1 MIKIYSCGPTVYS
14 HPHIGNWRAY
24 IFSDVL
30 KKVMRYFSYEVIDVI
45 NITDV
50 GHLVSDSDDGE
61 DKMLKASKKENLD
74 PYQIA
79 RKYEREFIKGLEK
92 LHIQKPNY
100 LPRATEHIKEQIEI
114 IDELKQKDIAY
125 LTDDGIY
132 FDVSKFNDYGKLSG
146 QKLEEKESGARVELD
161 SQKRNPQDFAL
172 WKFLTGDNKNHIMK
186 WDSPW
191 GVGFPGWHIE
201 CSAMIKSILGKTI
214 DIHGG
219 GIDLIFPHHE
229 NEIAQGEGC
238 NCEKYCN
245 YWMHNEFINFNDEKM
260 SKSLGNVITGRSFMD
275 KYHPEVLKFLML
287 SAHYRSMLA
296 MSDDKI
302 HQAISGLRRIYET
315 LNTVDFVLSDFEKSE
330 NGKVNKSFA
339 QLLTQQDAK
348 IKKSLDD
355 DFGTGEVIAS
365 FFEVIRA
372 FNALNIL
379 KKKKD
384 PNSWTTANAL
394 KEWIAKYGSMM
405 ALFKEVP
412 AKFLSDIDDIML
424 KEKNIDKSQ
433 VEALAKKREE
443 AREAKDWAAADSARD
458 ELHALGI
465 DFQDTPDGVKWNVKV

>member
-1 MIKIYSCGPTVYS
+1 MTIQFYNTLTRKKEQFSPIEKGVVKVYSCGPTVYS

-79 RKYEREFIKGLEK
+79 RKYEGEFIKGLEK

-132 FDVSKFNDYGKLSG
+132 FDVSKFKDYGKLSG

-201 CSAMIKSILGKTI
+201 CSAMSSKYLGNHF
-214 DIHGG
+214 DIHTG
-219 GIDLIFPHHE
+219 GIDHIPVHHE
-229 NEIAQGEGC
+229 NEIAQNSC
-238 NCEKYCN
+238 SRDIKVN
-245 YWMHNEFINFNDEKM
+245 YWIHNDFITVDGEKL
-260 SKSLGNVITGRSFMD
+260 SKSLGNSYTLEELEEKGYSALDFREMCLRSHYKKGVNFTFNSLTQGKSSVKKINDFYDKLQNLEASDVEDSLVEVFKQYMD
-275 KYHPEVLKFLML
+275 EYEAALK
-287 SAHYRSMLA
+287 
-296 MSDDKI
+296 DD
-302 HQAISGLRRIYET
+302 
-315 LNTVDFVLSDFEKSE
+315 LNTPEAMAAMYNFM
-330 NGKVNKSFA
+330 NRVNKES
-339 QLLTQQDAK
+339 
-348 IKKSLDD
+348 
-355 DFGTGEVIAS
+355 
-365 FFEVIRA
+365 
-372 FNALNIL
+372 AL
-379 KKKKD
+379 
-384 PNSWTTANAL
+384 SQ
-394 KEWIAKYGSMM
+394 G
-405 ALFKEVP
+405 
-412 AKFLSDIDDIML
+412 DIDLALEFITRVDSVFSL
-424 KEKNIDKSQ
+424 LEKEESISS
-433 VEALAKKREE
+433 EIIELAEKRKE
-443 AREAKDWAAADSARD
+443 ARDNKNWELADQLRD
-458 ELHALGI
+458 ELKELGFEI
-465 DFQDTPDGVKWNVKV
+465 KDDKSTKEGYRLSKL

>member
-1 MIKIYSCGPTVYS
+1 MTIQFYNTLTRKKEQFSPIEKGVVKVYSCGPTVYS

-201 CSAMIKSILGKTI
+201 CSAMSSKYLGNHF
-214 DIHGG
+214 DIHTG
-219 GIDLIFPHHE
+219 GIDHIPVHHE
-229 NEIAQGEGC
+229 NEIAQNSC
-238 NCEKYCN
+238 SRDIKVN
-245 YWMHNEFINFNDEKM
+245 YWIHNDFITVDGEKL
-260 SKSLGNVITGRSFMD
+260 SKSLGNSYTLEELEEKGYSVLDFREMCLRSHYKKGVNFTFDSLTQGKSNVKKINDFYEKLQNLEASDVEDSLVEAFKQYMDEYESALKDDLNTPEAMAAMYNFMNRVNKEKALSQRDIDLALEFITRVDSVFSLLEKEEGVSL
-275 KYHPEVLKFLML
+275 EVMELALKRKEARD
-287 SAHYRSMLA
+287 SKNWELA
-296 MSDDKI
+296 DQLRDEIKDMGYEIKDDK
-302 HQAISGLRRIYET
+302 STKEGYR
-315 LNTVDFVLSDFEKSE
+315 LSK
-330 NGKVNKSFA
+330 
-339 QLLTQQDAK
+339 L
-348 IKKSLDD
+348 
-355 DFGTGEVIAS
+355 
-365 FFEVIRA
+365 
-372 FNALNIL
+372 
-379 KKKKD
+379 
-384 PNSWTTANAL
+384 
-394 KEWIAKYGSMM
+394 
-405 ALFKEVP
+405 
-412 AKFLSDIDDIML
+412 
-424 KEKNIDKSQ
+424 
-433 VEALAKKREE
+433 
-443 AREAKDWAAADSARD
+443 
-458 ELHALGI
+458 
-465 DFQDTPDGVKWNVKV
+465 

>member
-1 MIKIYSCGPTVYS
+1 MTIQFYNTLTRKKEQFSPIEKGVVKVYSCGPTVYS

-201 CSAMIKSILGKTI
+201 CSAMSSKYLGNHF
-214 DIHGG
+214 DIHTG
-219 GIDLIFPHHE
+219 GIDHIPVHHE
-229 NEIAQGEGC
+229 NEIAQNSC
-238 NCEKYCN
+238 SRDIKVN
-245 YWMHNEFINFNDEKM
+245 YWIHNDFITVDGEKL
-260 SKSLGNVITGRSFMD
+260 SKSLGNSYTLEELEEKGYSTLDFREMCLRSHYKKGVNFTFDSLTQGKSNVKKINDFYEKLQNLEASDVEDSLVEAFKKYMDEYEAALKDDLNTPEAMAAMYNFMNRVNKEKALSQRDIDLALEFITRVDSVFSLLEKEEGVSL
-275 KYHPEVLKFLML
+275 EVMELALKRKEARD
-287 SAHYRSMLA
+287 SKNWELA
-296 MSDDKI
+296 DQLRDEIKDMGYEIKDDK
-302 HQAISGLRRIYET
+302 STKEGYR
-315 LNTVDFVLSDFEKSE
+315 LSK
-330 NGKVNKSFA
+330 
-339 QLLTQQDAK
+339 L
-348 IKKSLDD
+348 
-355 DFGTGEVIAS
+355 
-365 FFEVIRA
+365 
-372 FNALNIL
+372 
-379 KKKKD
+379 
-384 PNSWTTANAL
+384 
-394 KEWIAKYGSMM
+394 
-405 ALFKEVP
+405 
-412 AKFLSDIDDIML
+412 
-424 KEKNIDKSQ
+424 
-433 VEALAKKREE
+433 
-443 AREAKDWAAADSARD
+443 
-458 ELHALGI
+458 
-465 DFQDTPDGVKWNVKV
+465 

>member
-1 MIKIYSCGPTVYS
+1 MTIQFYNTLTRKKEQFSPIEKGVVKVYSCGPTVYS

-201 CSAMIKSILGKTI
+201 CSAMSSKYLGNHF
-214 DIHGG
+214 DIHTG
-219 GIDLIFPHHE
+219 GIDHIPVHHE
-229 NEIAQGEGC
+229 NEIAQNSC
-238 NCEKYCN
+238 SRDIKVN
-245 YWMHNEFINFNDEKM
+245 YWIHNDFITVDGEKL
-260 SKSLGNVITGRSFMD
+260 SKSLGNSYTLEELEEKGYSTLDFREMCLRSHYKKGVNFTFDSLTQGKSNVKKINDFYEKLQNLEASDVEDSLVEAFKKYMD
-275 KYHPEVLKFLML
+275 EYEAALK
-287 SAHYRSMLA
+287 
-296 MSDDKI
+296 DD
-302 HQAISGLRRIYET
+302 
-315 LNTVDFVLSDFEKSE
+315 LNTPEAMAAMYK
-330 NGKVNKSFA
+330 
-339 QLLTQQDAK
+339 
-348 IKKSLDD
+348 
-355 DFGTGEVIAS
+355 
-365 FFEVIRA
+365 RA
-372 FNALNIL
+372 PLANSR
-379 KKKKD
+379 
-384 PNSWTTANAL
+384 PN
-394 KEWIAKYGSMM
+394 
-405 ALFKEVP
+405 
-412 AKFLSDIDDIML
+412 
-424 KEKNIDKSQ
+424 
-433 VEALAKKREE
+433 R
-443 AREAKDWAAADSARD
+443 
-458 ELHALGI
+458 
-465 DFQDTPDGVKWNVKV
+465 